1 MSRIKLFG
9 KWLILFILLYLFVD
23 FICFASIK
31 MMYKNLDKYEI
42 LVDTP
47 KIEIKEAKGTYANG
61 YIKGVL
67 TNNTNSILEN
77 KFIKIDVYSDR
88 NINLGTEYIKI
99 EKLDLAKTMDFEV
112 KYSYTDVSNYKIDI
126 VDEMPEKEKIKP
138 IKFDEKT
145 KLIILATGLICLWY
159 APFIP

>member
-1 MSRIKLFG
+1 MSRMKLFRT
-9 KWLILFILLYLFVD
+9 WLILFILFYLFVD

-31 MMYKNLDKYEI
+31 LTYKNLNSYEI
-42 LVDTP
+42 LVDNP
-47 KIEIKEAKGTYANG
+47 KIEIIEAKGTYANG
-61 YIKGVL
+61 YIKGSL
-67 TNNTNSILEN
+67 TNTTNNLIEN
-77 KFIKIDVYSDR
+77 KFIKVELFSDR
-88 NINLGTEYIKI
+88 NVNLGTEYIKI

-126 VDEMPEKEKIKP
+126 VDEMPNPEEIQF

-145 KLIILATGLICLWY
+145 KLIVLAAGLLCIWA